1 MSDGARIEGM
11 DREGESDLPMR
22 WSSTKLVL
30 LFDFPVALL
39 IWDDKKRRTR
49 IGR

>member
-1 MSDGARIEGM
+1 MSDGARTEGK
-11 DREGESDLPMR
+11 DRAGKSNLPMR

-30 LFDFPVALL
+30 LFDFPVGLL
-39 IWDDKKRRTR
+39 IWDGKFRQAR